1 MSILQATVMATVRD
15 VETFLEDAGEF
26 LFHRGYSGVVAL
38 EDNGL
43 GEEDFTVCEV
53 TIQYFKT
60 PSHNTCASN
69 TFCIM

>member
-1 MSILQATVMATVRD
+1 MSILQATAMATVRD

-43 GEEDFTVCEV
+43 GEDFFSVCQA
-53 TIQYFKT
+53 T
-60 PSHNTCASN
+60 A
-69 TFCIM
+69 